1 MSYCRFSSDDWT
13 SDIYCYQTQY
23 GYTIHV
29 ASNRYAYP
37 IQKLEYDNPES
48 YKQQLIDSQNVKRI
62 PIELEGAG
70 ESYYYSSPAETIQK
84 LKELQQIGFNVP
96 QIAFDCLEEEIE

>member
-1 MSYCRFSSDDWT
+1 MAYCRFSSDDWM
-13 SDIYCYQTQY
+13 SDIYCYY
-23 GYTIHV
+23 DGYEYTIHV
-29 ASNRYAYP
+29 ASNRYARP

-48 YKQQLIDSQNVKRI
+48 YKQQLIDRQDVKRI

-84 LKELQQIGFNVP
+84 LKELQQIGFHVP
-96 QIAFDCLEEEIE
+96 QIAFDGLEEEC